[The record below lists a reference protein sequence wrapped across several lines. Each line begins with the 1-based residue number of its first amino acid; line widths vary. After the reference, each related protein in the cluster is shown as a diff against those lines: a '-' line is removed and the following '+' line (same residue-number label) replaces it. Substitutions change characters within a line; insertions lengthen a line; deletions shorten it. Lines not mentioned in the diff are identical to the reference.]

1 MIKRINTSRF
11 GEIEFDVDK
20 VILFKEGIPGL
31 NHLKKYILIEGNE
44 KSPFHWLQSVE
55 DGDVALVVADPFS
68 FKPDYAP
75 FIHENILEELEAK
88 AEKDLMVMTV
98 LVIPGDIQK
107 MTANLMA
114 PIIINPQKRLA
125 KQVILD
131 KGNYPIRFPVFEA
144 LKGKGA

>member
-1 MIKRINTSRF
+1 MKIDTSRF
-11 GEIEFDVDK
+11 GLIEIDEDK

-31 NHLKKYILIEGNE
+31 NHLKKYILIHEDE
-44 KSPFHWLQSVE
+44 KATLHWLQSVE
-55 DGDVALVVADPFS
+55 DGKVAFVLADPFV

-75 FIHENILEELEAK
+75 CIHEDTLKELEAET
-88 AEKDLMVMTV
+88 EKDLIVMTI
-98 LVIPGDIQK
+98 LVIPEDIHK

-114 PIIINPQKRLA
+114 PIVFNPQKRLA

-131 KGNYPIRFPVFEA
+131 KGDYPLRFPVYQA

>member
-1 MIKRINTSRF
+1 MIKINTSRF
-11 GEIEFDVDK
+11 GQIEVDMDK
-20 VILFKEGIPGL
+20 VILFREGIPGL
-31 NHLKKYILIEGNE
+31 NHLKKYILIHEDE
-44 KSPFHWLQSVE
+44 KVPLHWLQSVE
-55 DGDVALVVADPFS
+55 DGNVALVLADPFT

-75 FIHENILEELEAK
+75 FIHEDILSELEAET
-88 AEKDLMVMTV
+88 EKNLVVMTI

-131 KGNYPIRFPVFEA
+131 QGDYPLRFPVFEA

>member
-1 MIKRINTSRF
+1 MKIDTSRF
-11 GEIEFDVDK
+11 GQIEVDEDK

-31 NHLKKYILIEGNE
+31 NHLKKYILLHEE
-44 KSPFHWLQSVE
+44 KAPLHWLQSVE
-55 DGDVALVVADPFS
+55 DGKIAFVLADPFV

-75 FIHENILEELEAK
+75 CIHEDTLEELEAEN
-88 AEKDLMVMTV
+88 EKDLIVMTI
-98 LVIPGDIQK
+98 LVIPEDIHK

-114 PIIINPQKRLA
+114 PIVFNPKKRLA

-131 KGNYPIRFPVFEA
+131 KGDYPLRFPVYEA